1 MDAHFCTNCGGPITP
16 AERFCT
22 ACGHP
27 VAEAAATVADPF
39 AGPAEPPE
47 APAGPPSGPPSGP
60 PGGGPPSGEPAAAQ
74 PGDEGRRRLLT
85 GVGIAV
91 VFLLVVA
98 LVWALMGR
106 GGKDEAS
113 AEVLLEPVGVEVPDP
128 FTSTVAIDEGATSA
142 PTTAPPGSTPVAT
155 TTAPQAGTGAGGGV
169 VKGSAPGLYGG
180 TRNAASCDPEKM
192 ISFLTDEPA
201 KAKAWAGVQGI
212 EPSEIPTFVR
222 SLTPVVLRRDT
233 RVLNH
238 GYRDGKATPRAAV
251 LQAGTAVLVDANGVP
266 RVKCGCGNPLGEAP
280 PLTTKTTYKGTR
292 WPGFTPSNVVVVRVD
307 VKVTTFVL
315 IDVRTGIPFQRPA
328 GTVGDDDGDAGTAT
342 TTSTTTP
349 PGGSEGTSAP
359 VLAEISSIAGTSN
372 GPTAPSVVDLP
383 AARIT
388 ALVTYHWNS
397 AQGAAP
403 GTIGLR
409 AADGTM
415 YGPYQ
420 ATGSPG
426 QGGVPNAYWT
436 AVVNVTV
443 PAGSYTVVDSD
454 PASWAWA
461 SDTGGRGM
469 VIIHGIAQGG
479 TGTTTTR
486 PRTTTT
492 SEPQD
497 YDRSK
502 EAMGWVQDS
511 FCADPDVEDWRQYI
525 TDVRGFETDYLLYRV
540 EVDITLDSGAWTALF
555 DVDFATEDGPDIRP
569 VNSESAA
576 LLC

>member
-1 MDAHFCTNCGGPITP
+1 VVVGIGA
-16 AERFCT
+16 
-22 ACGHP
+22 
-27 VAEAAATVADPF
+27 VVVLLAALIWAVF
-39 AGPAEPPE
+39 LR
-47 APAGPPSGPPSGP
+47 
-60 PGGGPPSGEPAAAQ
+60 
-74 PGDEGRRRLLT
+74 GDE
-85 GVGIAV
+85 
-91 VFLLVVA
+91 
-98 LVWALMGR
+98 
-106 GGKDEAS
+106 KAS
-113 AEVLLEPVGVEVPDP
+113 AQEVVLEPVGVEVPDP
-128 FTSTVAIDEGATSA
+128 FTSSVATGETAL
-142 PTTAPPGSTPVAT
+142 TTTT
-155 TTAPQAGTGAGGGV
+155 TTAPSTTGGATTTTAPDGGAAGGA

-180 TRNAASCDPEKM
+180 TRDAASCDPEKM
-192 ISFLTDEPA
+192 IAFLTDTPA

-212 EPSEIPTFVR
+212 AVKDIPTFVR

-266 RVKCGCGNPLGEAP
+266 RVKCGCGNPLGVAP
-280 PLTTKTTYKGTR
+280 PLTTSTR
-292 WPGFTPSNVVVVRVD
+292 YTGKRWAGFSPANVVVVKADVT
-307 VKVTTFVL
+307 VKVFVL
-315 IDVRTGIPFQRPA
+315 VDLTTGQPFSRPA
-328 GTVGDDDGDAGTAT
+328 GSAGDDDTDAGTPATTTT
-342 TTSTTTP
+342 TTST
-349 PGGSEGTSAP
+349 PGGSSEGTAAP
-359 VLAEISSIAGTSN
+359 VLASISSIAGVSN
-372 GPTAPSVVDLP
+372 GPTAPSVVELP

-388 ALVTYHWNS
+388 ALVTYHWN
-397 AQGAAP
+397 GARGATP

-409 AADGTM
+409 AADGTT
-415 YGPYQ
+415 YGPYP

-436 AVVNVTV
+436 AVVDVRV

-454 PASWAWA
+454 PATWAWA

-469 VIIHGIAQGG
+469 VTVHGIAEGAA
-479 TGTTTTR
+479 TTTTR

-492 SEPQD
+492 SAPQD
-497 YDRSK
+497 HDRSK

-525 TDVRGFETDYLLYRV
+525 TDVRAHETDDLLYRV